1 MADFYLTS
9 VTMSFLR
16 YLIPAALAVPSLS
29 AAQDAQITIRTSTML
44 DGRGGVQ
51 ENVVIVVAGSRITG
65 VSRSAEPA
73 TYDLTSFTV
82 LPGGIDTHNHIAWHF
97 DPDGKIHHLSA
108 EEETPAQAALYAV
121 ENAYTTLM
129 GGITTKPWIA
139 CGRGSPRLDSAR
151 DDSRTADHYVARRH
165 HTEHRNA

>member
-1 MADFYLTS
+1 
-9 VTMSFLR
+9 
-16 YLIPAALAVPSLS
+16 
-29 AAQDAQITIRTSTML
+29 ML

-73 TYDLTSFTV
+73 TYDLTGFTV

-108 EEETPAQAALYAV
+108 EEETPAQAALD
-121 ENAYTTLM
+121 LRD
-129 GGITTKPWIA
+129 WIA
-139 CGRGSPRLDSAR
+139 RGTIPGPRIITSLAAITQNTGTPEQIRETVRQRAAQGADVIKIFGSASIR
-151 DDSRTADHYVARRH
+151 DGGPPTRERATFHPSRLHRDRARCPARRRH
-165 HTEHRNA
+165 P